1 MQVLTHAEIGRFL
14 ARAKEE
20 GYYELFLLELS
31 TGMRRGEIVGLKWSD
46 FNAAN
51 NSLRIARQANRVK
64 GKTVIQPPKT
74 KTSIRTVV
82 LPQYMTEILAEM
94 KRQRPE
100 ANFELVDPYTFFAL
114 AKYAVEHGLTY

>member
-1 MQVLTHAEIGRFL
+1 MANNPNVTYRKVNHVHSTKELL

-46 FNAAN
+46 FNASTG
-51 NSLRIARQANRVK
+51 SLRIARQANRVK

-82 LPQYMTEILAEM
+82 LPQDMTEILTEM
-94 KRQRPE
+94 K
-100 ANFELVDPYTFFAL
+100 
-114 AKYAVEHGLTY
+114 

>member
-1 MQVLTHAEIGRFL
+1 MITRNPSAGCKLPPKKGKEMQILTKSELGRFF

-46 FNAAN
+46 FNASTG
-51 NSLRIARQANRVK
+51 SLRIARQANRVK

-82 LPQYMTEILAEM
+82 LPQYMTEILP
-94 KRQRPE
+94 K
-100 ANFELVDPYTFFAL
+100 
-114 AKYAVEHGLTY
+114 